1 MINIGALFAVSLYT
15 ELRTPKRQLAPPSW
29 SGPKIT
35 TKGKAGFGN
44 EESTTRIKLSGAS
57 FEGKSVKGSL

>member
-1 MINIGALFAVSLYT
+1 MEWIKDKN
-15 ELRTPKRQLAPPSW
+15 KRER
-29 SGPKIT
+29 G
-35 TKGKAGFGN
+35 GEN